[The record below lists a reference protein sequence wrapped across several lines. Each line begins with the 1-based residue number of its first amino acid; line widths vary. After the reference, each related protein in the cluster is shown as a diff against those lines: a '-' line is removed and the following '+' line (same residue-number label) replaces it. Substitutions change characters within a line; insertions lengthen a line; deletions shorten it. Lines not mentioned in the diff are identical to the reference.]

1 MQCYDKNNADKHL
14 KFDRTLFWVQVHGIP
29 YQYMNVKAAEKI
41 CDVLGKVVHFVN
53 PAKTEGGH
61 FMRIR
66 VSLDVTLP
74 LCRSRIIT
82 VKNNKK
88 IWVTFK
94 YERLPNV
101 CYWCGRLYHDDRYCD
116 LWLESEGSLT
126 EDHKQ
131 FGPSLCASP
140 FVWSRRSVISVP
152 RFYKSKQASS
162 SKSDDRWND
171 GRGKPTVTSH
181 PPTPTEFETA
191 EASGTKKPGQV
202 NMPHSCEDAITSD
215 IPNVTCDMLKSRDF
229 ATSYST
235 TPIYSANH
243 YCCDKVIAFSTDI
256 SMITVKRLIWN

>member
-181 PPTPTEFETA
+181 PPTPTESETA
-191 EASGTKKPGQV
+191 EASGTEKPGQV

>member
-1 MQCYDKNNADKHL
+1 MGEQKVLFIFTDAVNVDKVLNSEPWSKNLVIMQCYDKNNADKHL

-29 YQYMNVKAAEKI
+29 CRYMNVRAAEKI

-101 CYWCGRLYHDDRYCD
+101 CY
-116 LWLESEGSLT
+116 
-126 EDHKQ
+126 
-131 FGPSLCASP
+131 
-140 FVWSRRSVISVP
+140 
-152 RFYKSKQASS
+152 
-162 SKSDDRWND
+162 
-171 GRGKPTVTSH
+171 
-181 PPTPTEFETA
+181 
-191 EASGTKKPGQV
+191 
-202 NMPHSCEDAITSD
+202 
-215 IPNVTCDMLKSRDF
+215 
-229 ATSYST
+229 
-235 TPIYSANH
+235 
-243 YCCDKVIAFSTDI
+243 
-256 SMITVKRLIWN
+256 